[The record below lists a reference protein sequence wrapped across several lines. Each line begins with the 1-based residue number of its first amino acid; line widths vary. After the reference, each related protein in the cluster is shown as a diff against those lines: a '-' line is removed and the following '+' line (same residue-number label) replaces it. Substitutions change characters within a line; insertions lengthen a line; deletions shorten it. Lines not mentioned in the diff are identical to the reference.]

1 MANCHSRNSTIDTEV
16 PATPR
21 QPNPLGRMLESRATT
36 LRKIIRVSAGV
47 SLVVLGILGLLL
59 PILPGWV
66 FLIPG
71 LLILSEYFPWVKRLV
86 HWAKEKARQHPDA

>member
-1 MANCHSRNSTIDTEV
+1 M
-16 PATPR
+16 
-21 QPNPLGRMLESRATT
+21 
-36 LRKIIRVSAGV
+36 RKIIRVSAGV

-59 PILPGWV
+59 PIMPGWV

-86 HWAKEKARQHPDA
+86 SWAKEKARRHPDA